1 VRHFLEEI
9 AMTVTLEEAKIH
21 LGELIAKVATGES
34 VVITDHEKPVAQ
46 LVPPVPAKPRPQ
58 YGNCKG
64 KLIILAEDDEHLKDF
79 EEYMP

>member
-1 VRHFLEEI
+1 VVEAI
-9 AMTVTLEEAKIH
+9 IVTVTLEEAKIQ
-21 LGELIAKVATGES
+21 LGDLIAKVATGES

-58 YGNCKG
+58 YGRSKG
-64 KLIILAEDDEHLKDF
+64 MLTILAEDDEHLKDF